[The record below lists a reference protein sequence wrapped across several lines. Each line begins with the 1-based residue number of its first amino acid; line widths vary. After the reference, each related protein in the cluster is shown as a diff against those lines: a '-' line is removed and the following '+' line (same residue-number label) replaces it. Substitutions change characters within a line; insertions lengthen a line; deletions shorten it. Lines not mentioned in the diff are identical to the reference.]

1 MLASAKCIRTQAD
14 AGGEVLMLVRS
25 KGLRH
30 DVGKVLMSGDRVEGD
45 LPSGAEVSVGVELD
59 IDMLRLDARL
69 SSGAYGAQCAVGVA
83 VDGRDHGLA
92 CEISVELH

>member
-1 MLASAKCIRTQAD
+1 MLARVKCIRTQTN

-30 DVGKVLMSGDRVEGD
+30 DVGKVLMSGDLSEGD
-45 LPSGAEVSVGVELD
+45 LPSGMEVSADVELD

-69 SSGAYGAQCAVGVA
+69 SSGAYCAQCAVGVA
-83 VDGRDHGLA
+83 VDGRNYGLA
-92 CEISVELH
+92 GEISVELH